1 MFQGYNDIPRP
12 ITKEVVGQRMDGERG
27 EGEGEGG
34 GYGEQKEKERVRVE
48 NERTIST
55 SFSGQKMIN

>member
-1 MFQGYNDIPRP
+1 MFQGHNDIPRP
-12 ITKEVVGQRMDGERG
+12 ITKEVVGQRLDEERKGE
-27 EGEGEGG
+27 
-34 GYGEQKEKERVRVE
+34 GYGEQKEERVE